1 MLCDNSVDM
10 ILDREKHD
18 LLAMF
23 QREFW
28 ESLISQTIKKH
39 SYQSDFSLVPNN
51 LTSDNIIQHIKKSLS
66 DTCWEYKLDFSMDS
80 RPGRTEFFIGLFKPS
95 EGEKTIGMFSVVVC
109 LSDICLRILPTHPWL
124 KQFYLEDFILVEN
137 VLQDACFELFKN
149 QEEKAK
155 RYHVYIKKINECAEG
170 LNLKSIQ
177 IAQNSIKAIYE
188 ASAQKNKSLVQRN
201 LYSTMLIHGK
211 SVRVMHKDFLEN
223 PSVLTSKLTGQTP
236 RSRDMGIAIC

>member
-1 MLCDNSVDM
+1 MLCERSVAM
-10 ILDREKHD
+10 ILDREKND

-28 ESLISQTIKKH
+28 
-39 SYQSDFSLVPNN
+39 DSLV
-51 LTSDNIIQHIKKSLS
+51 SQIIQKHTYQKDFFLLPSNLKRDDIIRHIKQTLS
-66 DTCWEYKLDFSMDS
+66 DTCWEYKVNFSMNS
-80 RPGRTEFFIGLFKPS
+80 KPGRTEFFIGLFKS
-95 EGEKTIGMFSVVVC
+95 GKNAETIGMFSVVVC

-149 QEEKAK
+149 QGEKTK
-155 RYHVYIKKINECAEG
+155 RYHAYIKKINECAEG

-201 LYSTMLIHGK
+201 LCSTMLIHGK

-236 RSRDMGIAIC
+236 RSRDMGITIC

>member
-1 MLCDNSVDM
+1 MVYESSVDM

-28 ESLISQTIKKH
+28 DSFILQIIKKH
-39 SYQSDFSLVPNN
+39 TYQNDFSLVPCNQ
-51 LTSDNIIQHIKKSLS
+51 TRDDIIQHIKKTLS

-80 RPGRTEFFIGLFKPS
+80 KPGRTEFFIGLFKPS

-109 LSDICLRILPTHPWL
+109 LSDICLRVLPTHPWL
-124 KQFYLEDFILVEN
+124 KQFYLEDFILLEN
-137 VLQDACFELFKN
+137 VLQDACFELFKK
-149 QEEKAK
+149 EGEKTN
-155 RYHVYIKKINECAEG
+155 RYHAYIKKINECAEG

-211 SVRVMHKDFLEN
+211 SVHVMHKDFLEN
-223 PSVLTSKLTGQTP
+223 PSVLTSKLSGQTP
-236 RSRDMGIAIC
+236 RSRDMGITIC